1 MKKSGEMRIGK
12 IYVTVSLFVLMFVM
26 QCQMI
31 LAADLVG
38 NASTWI
44 LGQATSIVI
53 IVTIIGIV
61 GALIR
66 KAYIAAVTAG
76 IVGAIVT
83 FITSNPDNIKNLG
96 ETLGSMILGS

>member
-1 MKKSGEMRIGK
+1 MKKLEEMK
-12 IYVTVSLFVLMFVM
+12 IRKMYAGISLFVLTFVI
-26 QCQMI
+26 QCQVI
-31 LAADLVG
+31 FAADLAG

-44 LGQATSIVI
+44 LGQATSIVV
-53 IVTIIGIV
+53 IVTIVSIV

-83 FITSNPDNIKNLG
+83 FITTNPDNIKNLG
-96 ETLGSMILGS
+96 DTLGSMILGS